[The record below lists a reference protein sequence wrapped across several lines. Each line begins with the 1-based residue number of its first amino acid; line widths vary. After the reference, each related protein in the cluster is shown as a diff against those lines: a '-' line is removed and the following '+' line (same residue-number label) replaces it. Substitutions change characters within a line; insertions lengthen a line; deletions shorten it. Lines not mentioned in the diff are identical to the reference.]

1 MKEVLVMN
9 KYWTTKDGRKLK
21 ITDISDDHLINI
33 HKMLLRKDLH
43 IYEINYELRRRKLLP
58 ISPVIELWEIERFQ
72 NSYDDQL

>member
-1 MKEVLVMN
+1 MESQF
-9 KYWTTKDGRKLK
+9 WTTKNSRKLK
-21 ITDISDDHLINI
+21 ITNIRDDHLINI

-43 IYEINYELRRRKLLP
+43 IYEINYEMRRRGFLP

>member
-1 MKEVLVMN
+1 MY

-33 HKMLLRKDLH
+33 RKMLLRKDLH

-58 ISPVIELWEIERFQ
+58 ISPVIELWEIEDLK